1 MTTQTTTRNGD
12 LFHEALIR
20 SYIDSPR
27 FVQRTWLWQ
36 HVQAALNRPHCRFV
50 LLTAEPG
57 AGKTAFM
64 AWLAGQHPDWPRYFI
79 RRDQRNA
86 LEDGG
91 ARGFLEK
98 IGFQLAARFPEVFHT
113 DAVRLS
119 VSQAV
124 DTSSGQVTGA
134 EVDRLVAT
142 PFYTK
147 AIDIIQEVK
156 TNQGNVTGIHV
167 RELVTDPNRIS
178 LLDLQRMALL
188 APAMALQRLGRIE
201 PLVILIDALD
211 ELRYRALGDT
221 VLDWLTQCPELPANM
236 RILVTSRSEPE
247 WLAAFRS
254 AQQDRLME
262 EIIPQV
268 GEDIRRDL
276 TEYAGKLAAIPEV
289 ASSLVARKQP
299 GQLTQ
304 KASDQFVANAV
315 EKAKGNIGYLVA
327 GAKLSVSKLVP

>member
-20 SYIDSPR
+20 SYIDAPR

-79 RRDQRNA
+79 RRDQRTA

-134 EVDRLVAT
+134 DVDRLVAS

-147 AIDIIQEVK
+147 AFDIIQEVK